1 METFEG
7 ERSGPPYGDPRFGDP
22 GGRPREKGANVL
34 HIIAGILAIVIG
46 LWRIS
51 CSWYMFKDMLAAILP
66 LALICFGIVALLAG
80 IRSTKTD

>member
-7 ERSGPPYGDPRFGDP
+7 ERNGPTCGDPRLGDP
-22 GGRPREKGANVL
+22 GGRPGEKGANVL
-34 HIIAGILAIVIG
+34 HIIVGILAIVIG

-51 CSWYMFKDMLAAILP
+51 SSWYMFKDMLAAILP

-80 IRSTKTD
+80 TRSKKTD